1 MKTILFFLMAIFA
14 THSTFAQKSKNKTP
28 AHRHY
33 KTNAA
38 NYVCPQHADVS
49 SKTPG
54 KCSKCNMDL
63 TLSKKEQMKRG
74 VVKIYTCPMHAE
86 VVSDKPGKCPMCNMD
101 LAASKKEQ
109 MKKDVIKLYAC
120 PMHPEEQADNAGK
133 CPKCGMDMTKMKHND
148 PSKEN

>member
-1 MKTILFFLMAIFA
+1 
-14 THSTFAQKSKNKTP
+14 
-28 AHRHY
+28 
-33 KTNAA
+33 
-38 NYVCPQHADVS
+38 
-49 SKTPG
+49 
-54 KCSKCNMDL
+54 
-63 TLSKKEQMKRG
+63 
-74 VVKIYTCPMHAE
+74 MHAE

-109 MKKDVIKLYAC
+109 MKKDVMKLYAC